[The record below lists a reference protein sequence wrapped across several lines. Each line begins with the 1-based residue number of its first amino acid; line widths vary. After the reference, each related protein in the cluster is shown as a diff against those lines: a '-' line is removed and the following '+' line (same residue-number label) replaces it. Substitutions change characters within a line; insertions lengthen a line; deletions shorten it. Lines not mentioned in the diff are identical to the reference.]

1 MSLVLSTKPVTDY
14 CVVIHSTASCSKQV
28 HKSQAAVKH
37 FKTPAFAPGNFTV
50 TATATSPSSIR
61 LHIDPPKEKNGNLDG
76 CSAQCSSSGKKYD
89 INCTPDDV
97 DIEVKDLIPSSQY
110 TCRVTFYNN
119 HEGQR
124 LETTEEVGA
133 LTPNGAEQQSSLTS
147 PSERFLPASAGFV
160 PNLSSLEDAENGT
173 PGHQAGPDRDPQAF
187 SGTVLKT
194 PAGTLRVGSKNR
206 AMTTTSPYP
215 TGSSGPGNSTH
226 PIIAGQAATTFTI
239 VPQHEAQLY
248 LAFKNN
254 RQGIEEYLT
263 NKTEIEAFLKNKS
276 AFEAY
281 MEKKEENDI
290 LMQTLQ
296 RSQRDLPGDEMLTE
310 SGTTP
315 VRPVHTTTPTSESN
329 EGAWQGVK
337 YPNKGHD
344 IKMDQSQPSK
354 SAKGK
359 PFG

>member
-1 MSLVLSTKPVTDY
+1 MTGCLLSYYEDQSLR
-14 CVVIHSTASCSKQV
+14 
-28 HKSQAAVKH
+28 
-37 FKTPAFAPGNFTV
+37 FARNTL
-50 TATATSPSSIR
+50 R
-61 LHIDPPKEKNGNLDG
+61 
-76 CSAQCSSSGKKYD
+76 
-89 INCTPDDV
+89 
-97 DIEVKDLIPSSQY
+97 
-110 TCRVTFYNN
+110 
-119 HEGQR
+119 
-124 LETTEEVGA
+124 
-133 LTPNGAEQQSSLTS
+133 LTS

-173 PGHQAGPDRDPQAF
+173 PGPQAGPDRDPQAF

-226 PIIAGQAATTFTI
+226 PITAGQATTTFTI

-296 RSQRDLPGDEMLTE
+296 RSQHDLPGDEMLTE

-315 VRPVHTTTPTSESN
+315 ARACHYQQLSTVSTLESSSCN
-329 EGAWQGVK
+329 FDASLPGIRDII
-337 YPNKGHD
+337 HD
-344 IKMDQSQPSK
+344 IVRDEIRKLLPAISCPAFILIAEVVSK
-354 SAKGK
+354 QVR
-359 PFG
+359 

>member
-1 MSLVLSTKPVTDY
+1 M
-14 CVVIHSTASCSKQV
+14 
-28 HKSQAAVKH
+28 
-37 FKTPAFAPGNFTV
+37 
-50 TATATSPSSIR
+50 
-61 LHIDPPKEKNGNLDG
+61 
-76 CSAQCSSSGKKYD
+76 CSARSGD
-89 INCTPDDV
+89 SRP
-97 DIEVKDLIPSSQY
+97 
-110 TCRVTFYNN
+110 
-119 HEGQR
+119 G
-124 LETTEEVGA
+124 
-133 LTPNGAEQQSSLTS
+133 LTS

-173 PGHQAGPDRDPQAF
+173 PGPQAGPDRDPQAF

-215 TGSSGPGNSTH
+215 TGSSSPGNSTH
-226 PIIAGQAATTFTI
+226 PITAGQATTTFTI

-296 RSQRDLPGDEMLTE
+296 RSQHDLPGDEMLTE

-315 VRPVHTTTPTSESN
+315 AVSAPPIPIQPKFPWTHWSAGRPLVSPERRDLLLSFLRSFSPAAALSVDGNLEEMDTRPASQASPAVAATDQLPTSLI
-329 EGAWQGVK
+329 A
-337 YPNKGHD
+337 P
-344 IKMDQSQPSK
+344 
-354 SAKGK
+354 AKRTAEEE
-359 PFG
+359 PFLVNLPQLPIT